1 MQTQS
6 NRLEEKH
13 KKAKFEKHLK
23 LSMFIIFH
31 TPLIVANRGGLP
43 SAQEGAVGV

>member
-1 MQTQS
+1 MFTIFLNQLIVT
-6 NRLEEKH
+6 
-13 KKAKFEKHLK
+13 KFEKQLK